1 MFLIYIMSLYEQI
14 FADFS
19 RGDVTSFYK
28 RMYPEILIFTAR
40 LLGDNFAFLA
50 EDCVQNAVFKTYNRY
65 HTFTSSLQWK
75 VFLYTCVRNEAINIL
90 RKGQAQRNYLE
101 QQNEENEDLV
111 LEFIEQETLTLLYNA
126 IESLPQKYKDLFEMS
141 FERGLKNREVAELL
155 SVAEVTVKKQKAQLI
170 EMLRLRLKGKIED
183 PYFSLLILILLGA

>member
-1 MFLIYIMSLYEQI
+1 MSLYEQI
-14 FADFS
+14 FADFKK
-19 RGDVTSFYK
+19 GDIVSFYEK
-28 RMYPEILIFTAR
+28 MYPELLIFTAR

-65 HTFTSSLQWK
+65 HSFTSSLQWK

-101 QQNEENEDLV
+101 QQKEDNED
-111 LEFIEQETLTLLYNA
+111 FTIGIIEQETMTLLYSA

-141 FERGLKNREVAELL
+141 FERGLKNREIAELL
-155 SVAEVTVKKQKAQLI
+155 SIA
-170 EMLRLRLKGKIED
+170 
-183 PYFSLLILILLGA
+183 